1 MKQFFKHS
9 TLAIGLVFGLTTYAL
24 PNNTLSN
31 QNNPVSPNTPI
42 TQNNLAQKQQAG
54 NTQNATNSLILWL
67 NNNLVNGTPLQFAQ
81 TMKGN
86 WGSIL
91 SNESLSTL
99 TWELTRGITFVDLK
113 GTTPESGTTNDNSNS
128 NNKKTALAQKETN
141 SNNVDVSNRVLKSGV
156 SANGIDTSIGLL
168 NVANQAKLVPDS
180 TTPDQIVTQKLS
192 QFNIGK
198 LLSTNTIAPKSE
210 DDKNAQIL
218 MQFIS
223 GLATSVSPLTT
234 QQINNNTG
242 PINLFQPLYGVYV
255 AQQSLGLN
263 ILYSLISERLVQK
276 GLGTQLGGPQADMS
290 PLAID
295 QYMAT
300 RRLNVNDPNGWLAQ
314 LSTAKPAVVMKE
326 ELMMLAEIRYELY
339 ETRRVLVNIEQLM
352 AVQELQSNEAKADQL
367 NKLQA
372 SIAGAN
378 QPNAINQ

>member
-1 MKQFFKHS
+1 MKQFFKYS

-24 PNNTLSN
+24 PNNTLGN
-31 QNNPVSPNTPI
+31 QNNPPNTNTPI

-81 TMKGN
+81 AMKGN

-113 GTTPESGTTNDNSNS
+113 GTTPENGNTDDTYNS
-128 NNKKTALAQKETN
+128 NNKKAALAQKGAT
-141 SNNVDVSNRVLKSGV
+141 SNNGDASSMPKNGV

-168 NVANQAKLVPDS
+168 NIANQAKLVPDS

-234 QQINNNTG
+234 QEITNNTG

-263 ILYSLISERLVQK
+263 VLYSLISERLVQK
-276 GLGTQLGGPQADMS
+276 GLGTQLGGPQANMS
-290 PLAID
+290 PLAVD

-352 AVQELQSNEAKADQL
+352 AVQELQTNELKADQL